1 VFPSLGAVQIFGLVS
16 IVSSP
21 PYKAALHLDFPRADW
36 HSAFETDLEQAAD
49 QLSELADRILDRRR
63 REGADNEKK
72 RLGHYVAQLLALLSN
87 LSTAMQIC
95 AKKFVARDAGSY
107 STRARRDDPVTAS
120 VSKSQS

>member
-1 VFPSLGAVQIFGLVS
+1 
-16 IVSSP
+16 SSAQTAP
-21 PYKAALHLDFPRADW
+21 TPRKGTRPADW

-87 LSTAMQIC
+87 LSTAM
-95 AKKFVARDAGSY
+95 
-107 STRARRDDPVTAS
+107 
-120 VSKSQS
+120 